1 MDVFREWLTSLR
13 ESGTLTRRKMSRLG
27 GGQRGVGGGARFP
40 AGLSQGLT
48 ATMRRVRSLFARS
61 WPERQVIVRTGGA
74 VRYIRVPGLVQLG
87 LVAVLAATLG
97 WIGYLTFYYVSFD
110 WMLERQ
116 NRQTAAARIAYGEAL
131 AEVER
136 YRGRIAA
143 VMRDMEARRRALA
156 ALLQETGVAR
166 ATAVAAVTKLGP
178 RVRQTS
184 AGEAD
189 ASPGYLTH
197 LKGNWQALV
206 HRTDGLE
213 TGLSRIE
220 TKLRKVVG
228 VYGAVRTERDG
239 LRGKVSRLE
248 RSLASLSTRQRDLL
262 RIASAQDAVLAER
275 DGLRQRVVRL
285 SGTVAS
291 LRASQEKVLKRVSR
305 STTDTVVEVEK
316 LVAMTGL
323 DVDRMLAAL
332 ERQDRRT
339 RRYLPHG
346 QGGPFLSLAATKLPP
361 DDPLVK
367 KVAALDV
374 KMGRWNNLQRL
385 LRMLPLAPPI
395 DQYRMTSGFGRRLDP
410 MRRRWSFHAGVDL
423 ANRMGTPV
431 LSTAPGKVVF
441 AGWRGGFGRM
451 VEIDHGLGL
460 RTRYG
465 HLKKILVRVGQRVS
479 FRQKIALLGSSG
491 RSTGP
496 HVHYEVRLNGR
507 SVDPARFMRAGKYVF
522 RSP

>member
-1 MDVFREWLTSLR
+1 V
-13 ESGTLTRRKMSRLG
+13 
-27 GGQRGVGGGARFP
+27 
-40 AGLSQGLT
+40 
-48 ATMRRVRSLFARS
+48 FARS
-61 WPERQVIVRTGGA
+61 WPEREVIVRTGGA
-74 VRYIRVPGLVQLG
+74 VRYIRVPGLAQFG
-87 LVAVLAATLG
+87 LVAVLVAALG
-97 WIGYLTFYYVSFD
+97 WIGYLTSYYFSFD
-110 WMLERQ
+110 WMIERQ
-116 NRQTAAARIAYGEAL
+116 NRQTAAARVAYGEAL

-136 YRGRIAA
+136 YRGRIET
-143 VMRDMEARRRALA
+143 VMRDMEARRHALA
-156 ALLQETGVAR
+156 ALLRETGVAG
-166 ATAVAAVTKLGP
+166 ATAVAAATKLGP
-178 RVRQTS
+178 RVGRTPVR
-184 AGEAD
+184 EAD
-189 ASPGYLTH
+189 AAAGYLTH
-197 LKGNWQALV
+197 LKGNWRSLV
-206 HRTDGLE
+206 RRTDGLE

-220 TKLRKVVG
+220 TNLRKVVG

-248 RSLASLSTRQRDLL
+248 RSLASLTTRQRDLL
-262 RIASAQDAVLAER
+262 EIAEAQDAVLAER
-275 DGLRQRVVRL
+275 DGLRQRVARL

-291 LRASQEKVLKRVSR
+291 LRASQETVLKRVTR
-305 STTDTVVEVEK
+305 STTDTVIEVEK

-323 DVDRMLAAL
+323 DVNRMLAAL
-332 ERQDRRT
+332 KRQDRRT
-339 RRYLPHG
+339 RRYLPRG
-346 QGGPFLSLAATKLPP
+346 QGGPFLALAATKLPAN
-361 DDPLVK
+361 DPLIK

-395 DQYRMTSGFGRRLDP
+395 DQYRMTSGYGRRLDP
-410 MRRRWSFHAGVDL
+410 MRRRWSIHAGVDL
-423 ANRMGTPV
+423 ANRAGTPV

-465 HLKKILVRVGQRVS
+465 HLKKILVRVGQRVA

-496 HVHYEVRLNGR
+496 HVHYEVRLNGKP
-507 SVDPARFMRAGKYVF
+507 VDPARFMRAGKYVF